1 MKPVPHG
8 EPYARKL
15 HVRFDAGAGV
25 PDNKGR
31 PALLYTLIGP
41 VSDFGGRREMSEVNY
56 RRNGQKYSSSG
67 HCWGLSPKVGKV
79 KVEDPNTPKPK
90 SSRERRALKKGK

>member
-1 MKPVPHG
+1 
-8 EPYARKL
+8 
-15 HVRFDAGAGV
+15 
-25 PDNKGR
+25 
-31 PALLYTLIGP
+31 
-41 VSDFGGRREMSEVNY
+41 MSEVNY

-67 HCWGLSPKVGKV
+67 HCWGLAPKVGKV